1 MANYKIKDLQQA
13 QTLNGAV
20 ALEIQDGDSMSTF
33 ATLDQ
38 IAEFLGN
45 TTPVVLLTKAGPIDD
60 SYLPDMSASEIAA
73 AYDRIVADPIHTVPV
88 VRIPDNGGQYLV
100 PSGYGVH
107 ADTKAVIGYY
117 ASQTYVLPS
126 SLTLTSETFTLSRLP
141 YTASSMEWADL
152 LNNTALP
159 SGYLGIDSD
168 STSEEI
174 SAAVGGVDAFRKL
187 CSKLLRRNCIVVV
200 STDPA
205 AANRSASIPVIVD
218 VKRSVGLPLKI
229 TLEIEYISS
238 GKYIALTITESGGT
252 FSATRTSVSVSDIP
266 VALAGK
272 ADLDPATGFVKSSQI
287 APLQGR
293 QTGVKTGNGCFF
305 SDDAQLLID
314 GNKTFSVVFSHNE
327 YTKGAIHL
335 LFSDHDYSTLS
346 KGIYLYTIDDYVYLI
361 FCGKY
366 LLNDKIETG
375 KVYQVIV
382 TVDKQG
388 EAVGYLNSIA
398 RNRTSDF
405 AAYTAPVGFSLGG
418 LKTGQLK
425 YPGIILGARL
435 FNYALTASEVAT
447 LWNGGEPE
455 RYMLPN
461 YQRGPFSDVSLK
473 NQSWTNVSGKTTP
486 YDESTRT
493 VTYTDGGGAMQDCYT
508 NANKMA
514 AQRCVYRLSVQIH
527 GYTGKGTLYIINN
540 QKGVYATIDDDGLA
554 VAYIKDV
561 EKGSLFFRG
570 GEGIIGS
577 WNVDDDL
584 HVEPIYCVAEYIA
597 AGLLADK
604 WRDTSGA
611 GLDLPY
617 VPTATGG
624 TAVLDYQQSLL
635 TPSGSPLHDLFVAA
649 GAVWDDTAKSWTVAD
664 YTGIDTPTMTKIY
677 EQSHNVLNG
686 VDWTS
691 KLLYATIPVNLP
703 PRADV
708 TGYNGALTTARSAF
722 AGSTLEKAYIAV
734 NDDTAAGLIDCRNLF
749 RSCSKLKTVVGVILL
764 SDSVAINTE
773 VFAYCPLL
781 ERVRIRNLRS
791 SLTFAHSPL
800 LSLESLQYL
809 VENAGNTAAITVTV
823 HADVYAKLT
832 DPSNAEWYAVNA
844 AAQARQIGFAAT
856 WGAFV
861 EKDAATVGDLAVYD
875 KTAGAIRFVKGATLS
890 AAQLPESLTPLAVVY
905 ARQGDRVLIAQLDKP
920 GIATWAY
927 RYEVALSGFD
937 LAAGGTIVLRIA
949 STYDISITYAAGIS
963 IAQLATQIDNT
974 FKTYKIL
981 NVTLSAYDRGGWSAE
996 ADETD
1001 GRVVISS
1008 RGYVETWTSIDV
1020 VSGATLT
1027 RRADDRNYMVSLT
1040 GVLLDEGQTIEYIR
1054 RKNGVNDRKAG
1065 MNFDKFLQSQSVDGT
1080 TPTSNIPLGSATI
1093 VNQASFETSEFCAE
1107 LRAAYADYASYLFGE
1122 HMAEYPSAYGAMLR
1136 DGRTNTA
1143 KIGRLRF
1150 TDIYGQ
1156 SKPCYPAAA
1165 AALEYGVAVEGAT
1178 TGLEAGGWW
1187 LPSVEELYLFMKDR
1201 VLAADDVERDPV
1213 NRTLVRLGKAPV
1225 YGDTP
1230 LWTSCEGSYTHAF
1243 MSFRQDGTMYSY
1255 IRCIGQYMIFI
1266 SSL

>member
-1 MANYKIKDLQQA
+1 MANYKNKDLQQA

-107 ADTKAVIGYY
+107 ADTKAVVGYY

-272 ADLDPATGFVKSSQI
+272 ADLDPATGFVESSQI

-293 QTGVKTGNGCFF
+293 QTGVKTGNGGFVSTDPALCL
-305 SDDAQLLID
+305 STA
-314 GNKTFSVVFSHNE
+314 KTLVVTFKCEGTPNSFLYFDHGGSNANLGVSIFIASNRLFCNIGPKTLVSFNPESGKLYQVVISFDKNGTSAGYMNSVKDRE
-327 YTKGAIHL
+327 TT
-335 LFSDHDYSTLS
+335 DYSTITDPTHFCLGALS
-346 KGIYLYTIDDYVYLI
+346 DGS
-361 FCGKY
+361 G
-366 LLNDKIETG
+366 
-375 KVYQVIV
+375 
-382 TVDKQG
+382 
-388 EAVGYLNSIA
+388 S
-398 RNRTSDF
+398 
-405 AAYTAPVGFSLGG
+405 FSGV
-418 LKTGQLK
+418 
-425 YPGIILGARL
+425 ILGARL

-455 RYMLPN
+455 RYMLP
-461 YQRGPFSDVSLK
+461 L
-473 NQSWTNVSGKTTP
+473 SG
-486 YDESTRT
+486 EMRT
-493 VTYTDGGGAMQDCYT
+493 
-508 NANKMA
+508 
-514 AQRCVYRLSVQIH
+514 
-527 GYTGKGTLYIINN
+527 
-540 QKGVYATIDDDGLA
+540 GL
-554 VAYIKDV
+554 
-561 EKGSLFFRG
+561 
-570 GEGIIGS
+570 
-577 WNVDDDL
+577 
-584 HVEPIYCVAEYIA
+584 VAEYIA

-749 RSCSKLKTVVGVILL
+749 RSCSKLKTVVGIILL
-764 SDSVAINTE
+764 SDSVAINTD

-832 DPSNAEWYAVNA
+832 DSSNAEWYAVNA

-875 KTAGAIRFVKGATLS
+875 KTAGAIRFVKGETLS

-905 ARQGDRVLIAQLDKP
+905 ARQGDKVLIVSLDNV
-920 GIATWAY
+920 ASELRWAAS
-927 RYEVALSGFD
+927 YEVALSGFD
-937 LAAGGTIVLRIA
+937 LATGGTIVLRIG
-949 STYDISITYAAGIS
+949 SETEVSITYAAGGT
-963 IAQLATQIDNT
+963 LADLVSATNT
-974 FKTYKIL
+974 AFRT
-981 NVTLSAYDRGGWSAE
+981 TLAYGSPLTSVDRGGWAAV
-996 ADETD
+996 ADD
-1001 GRVVISS
+1001 ASGRMIITANGYMSWWATITVI
-1008 RGYVETWTSIDV
+1008 
-1020 VSGATLT
+1020 SGATMTT
-1027 RRADDRNYMVSLT
+1027 RPENVDYQTTITS
-1040 GVLLDEGQTIEYIR
+1040 VLIEGETEYIR
-1054 RKNGVNDRKAG
+1054 RKNGVNATNVG
-1065 MNFDKFLQSQSVDGT
+1065 CNFAKFLQYRSVNGAV
-1080 TPTSNIPLGSATI
+1080 PTSNVPLGSATI

-1178 TGLEAGGWW
+1178 TGLEAGAWW
-1187 LPSVEELYLFMKDR
+1187 LPSAEEVYLLMRDR
-1201 VLAADDVERDPV
+1201 VLVSTDVEKDPV
-1213 NRTLVRLGKAPV
+1213 NRTLLRLSKATC
-1225 YGDTP
+1225 YGTGYYP
-1230 LWTSCEGSYTHAF
+1230 WTSCECNSSSVFIYNGTTGE
-1243 MSFRQDGTMYSY
+1243 DGNGNKYST
-1255 IRCIGQYMIFI
+1255 RNVRPV
-1266 SSL
+1266 SAL

>member
-1 MANYKIKDLQQA
+1 
-13 QTLNGAV
+13 
-20 ALEIQDGDSMSTF
+20 
-33 ATLDQ
+33 
-38 IAEFLGN
+38 
-45 TTPVVLLTKAGPIDD
+45 
-60 SYLPDMSASEIAA
+60 
-73 AYDRIVADPIHTVPV
+73 
-88 VRIPDNGGQYLV
+88 
-100 PSGYGVH
+100 
-107 ADTKAVIGYY
+107 
-117 ASQTYVLPS
+117 
-126 SLTLTSETFTLSRLP
+126 
-141 YTASSMEWADL
+141 MEWADL

-187 CSKLLRRNCIVVV
+187 CSKLLGRNCIVVV

-218 VKRSVGLPLKI
+218 VNRSVGLPLKI

-252 FSATRTSVSVSDIP
+252 FSATRTSVSISDIP
-266 VALAGK
+266 DALAGK
-272 ADLDPATGFVKSSQI
+272 ADLDPATGFVESSQI

-293 QTGVKTGNGCFF
+293 QTGVNTTDGNFRSAASALLFPGARTIAANFKTGHDVSGTQTVVATSGDIYGMILEFVNGNLVFRCRGAAPRVVTGIEPDTYYSVAGIYDGNEIVVYLNGGRVTSASNF
-305 SDDAQLLID
+305 SDDLNL
-314 GNKTFSVVFSHNE
+314 K
-327 YTKGAIHL
+327 YLAIGSS
-335 LFSDHDYSTLS
+335 F
-346 KGIYLYTIDDYVYLI
+346 KGI
-361 FCGKY
+361 
-366 LLNDKIETG
+366 
-375 KVYQVIV
+375 VI
-382 TVDKQG
+382 G
-388 EAVGYLNSIA
+388 C
-398 RNRTSDF
+398 
-405 AAYTAPVGFSLGG
+405 
-418 LKTGQLK
+418 
-425 YPGIILGARL
+425 RL
-435 FNYALTASEVAT
+435 FNYALTASEVVT

-455 RYMLPN
+455 RYMLP
-461 YQRGPFSDVSLK
+461 L
-473 NQSWTNVSGKTTP
+473 SG
-486 YDESTRT
+486 EMRT
-493 VTYTDGGGAMQDCYT
+493 
-508 NANKMA
+508 
-514 AQRCVYRLSVQIH
+514 
-527 GYTGKGTLYIINN
+527 
-540 QKGVYATIDDDGLA
+540 GL
-554 VAYIKDV
+554 
-561 EKGSLFFRG
+561 
-570 GEGIIGS
+570 
-577 WNVDDDL
+577 
-584 HVEPIYCVAEYIA
+584 VAEYIA

-1143 KIGRLRF
+1143 KIGRLQF

>member
-107 ADTKAVIGYY
+107 ADTKAVVGYY

-272 ADLDPATGFVKSSQI
+272 ADLDPATGFVESSQI

-293 QTGVKTGNGCFF
+293 QTGVKTGNGGFVSTDPALCL
-305 SDDAQLLID
+305 STA
-314 GNKTFSVVFSHNE
+314 KTLVVTFKCEGTPNSFLYFDHGGSNANLGVSIFIASNRLFCNIGPKTLVSFNPESGKLYQVVISFDKNGTSAGYMNSVKDRE
-327 YTKGAIHL
+327 TT
-335 LFSDHDYSTLS
+335 DYSTITDPTHFRLGALS
-346 KGIYLYTIDDYVYLI
+346 DGS
-361 FCGKY
+361 G
-366 LLNDKIETG
+366 
-375 KVYQVIV
+375 
-382 TVDKQG
+382 
-388 EAVGYLNSIA
+388 S
-398 RNRTSDF
+398 
-405 AAYTAPVGFSLGG
+405 FSGV
-418 LKTGQLK
+418 
-425 YPGIILGARL
+425 ILGARL

-455 RYMLPN
+455 RYMLP
-461 YQRGPFSDVSLK
+461 L
-473 NQSWTNVSGKTTP
+473 SG
-486 YDESTRT
+486 EMRT
-493 VTYTDGGGAMQDCYT
+493 
-508 NANKMA
+508 
-514 AQRCVYRLSVQIH
+514 
-527 GYTGKGTLYIINN
+527 
-540 QKGVYATIDDDGLA
+540 GL
-554 VAYIKDV
+554 
-561 EKGSLFFRG
+561 
-570 GEGIIGS
+570 
-577 WNVDDDL
+577 
-584 HVEPIYCVAEYIA
+584 VAEYIA

-749 RSCSKLKTVVGVILL
+749 RSCSKLKTVVGIILL
-764 SDSVAINTE
+764 SDSVAINTD

-832 DPSNAEWYAVNA
+832 DSSNAEWYAVNA

-875 KTAGAIRFVKGATLS
+875 KTAGAIRFVKGETLS

-905 ARQGDRVLIAQLDKP
+905 ARQGDKVLIVSLDNV
-920 GIATWAY
+920 ASELRWAAS
-927 RYEVALSGFD
+927 YEVALSGFD
-937 LAAGGTIVLRIA
+937 LATGGTIVLRIG
-949 STYDISITYAAGIS
+949 SETEVSITYAAGGT
-963 IAQLATQIDNT
+963 LADLVSATNT
-974 FKTYKIL
+974 AFRT
-981 NVTLSAYDRGGWSAE
+981 TLAYGSPLTSVDRGGWAAV
-996 ADETD
+996 ADD
-1001 GRVVISS
+1001 ASGRMIITANGYMSWWATITVI
-1008 RGYVETWTSIDV
+1008 
-1020 VSGATLT
+1020 SGATMTT
-1027 RRADDRNYMVSLT
+1027 RPENVDYQTTITS
-1040 GVLLDEGQTIEYIR
+1040 VLIEGETEYIR
-1054 RKNGVNDRKAG
+1054 RKNGVNATNVG
-1065 MNFDKFLQSQSVDGT
+1065 CNFAKFLQYRSVNGAV
-1080 TPTSNIPLGSATI
+1080 PTSNVPLGSATI

-1178 TGLEAGGWW
+1178 TGLEAGAWW
-1187 LPSVEELYLFMKDR
+1187 LPSAEEVYLLMRDR
-1201 VLAADDVERDPV
+1201 VLVSTDVEKDPV
-1213 NRTLVRLGKAPV
+1213 NRTLLRLSKATC
-1225 YGDTP
+1225 YGTGYYP
-1230 LWTSCEGSYTHAF
+1230 WTSCECNSSSVFIYNGTTGE
-1243 MSFRQDGTMYSY
+1243 DGNGNKYST
-1255 IRCIGQYMIFI
+1255 RNVRPV
-1266 SSL
+1266 SAL

>member
-107 ADTKAVIGYY
+107 ADTKAVVGYY

-272 ADLDPATGFVKSSQI
+272 ADLDPATGFVESSQI

-293 QTGVKTGNGCFF
+293 QTGVKTGNGGFVSTDPALCLSTAKTLVVTFKC
-305 SDDAQLLID
+305 D
-314 GNKTFSVVFSHNE
+314 GTPNSFLYFDHGGSNANLGVSIFIASNRLFCNIGPKTLVSFNPESGKLYQVVISFDKNGTSAGYMNSVKDRE
-327 YTKGAIHL
+327 TT
-335 LFSDHDYSTLS
+335 DYSTITDPTHFCLGALS
-346 KGIYLYTIDDYVYLI
+346 DGS
-361 FCGKY
+361 G
-366 LLNDKIETG
+366 
-375 KVYQVIV
+375 
-382 TVDKQG
+382 
-388 EAVGYLNSIA
+388 S
-398 RNRTSDF
+398 
-405 AAYTAPVGFSLGG
+405 FSGV
-418 LKTGQLK
+418 
-425 YPGIILGARL
+425 ILGARL
-435 FNYALTASEVAT
+435 FNYALTASEVVT

-455 RYMLPN
+455 RYMLP
-461 YQRGPFSDVSLK
+461 L
-473 NQSWTNVSGKTTP
+473 SG
-486 YDESTRT
+486 EMRT
-493 VTYTDGGGAMQDCYT
+493 
-508 NANKMA
+508 
-514 AQRCVYRLSVQIH
+514 
-527 GYTGKGTLYIINN
+527 
-540 QKGVYATIDDDGLA
+540 GL
-554 VAYIKDV
+554 
-561 EKGSLFFRG
+561 
-570 GEGIIGS
+570 
-577 WNVDDDL
+577 
-584 HVEPIYCVAEYIA
+584 VAEYIA

-749 RSCSKLKTVVGVILL
+749 RSCSKLKTVVGIILL
-764 SDSVAINTE
+764 SDSVAINTD

-832 DPSNAEWYAVNA
+832 DSSNAEWYAVNA

-875 KTAGAIRFVKGATLS
+875 KTAGAIRFVKGETLS

-905 ARQGDRVLIAQLDKP
+905 ARQGDKVLIVSLDNV
-920 GIATWAY
+920 ASELRWAAS
-927 RYEVALSGFD
+927 YEVALSGFD
-937 LAAGGTIVLRIA
+937 LATGGTIVLRIG
-949 STYDISITYAAGIS
+949 SETEVSITYAAGGT
-963 IAQLATQIDNT
+963 LADLVSATNT
-974 FKTYKIL
+974 AFRT
-981 NVTLSAYDRGGWSAE
+981 TLAYGSPLTSVDRGGWAAV
-996 ADETD
+996 ADD
-1001 GRVVISS
+1001 ASGRMIITANGYMSWWATITVI
-1008 RGYVETWTSIDV
+1008 
-1020 VSGATLT
+1020 SGATMTT
-1027 RRADDRNYMVSLT
+1027 RPENVDYQTTITS
-1040 GVLLDEGQTIEYIR
+1040 VLIEGETEYIR
-1054 RKNGVNDRKAG
+1054 RKNGVNATNVG
-1065 MNFDKFLQSQSVDGT
+1065 CNFAKFLQYRSVNGAV
-1080 TPTSNIPLGSATI
+1080 PTSNVPLGSATI

-1178 TGLEAGGWW
+1178 TGLEAGAWW
-1187 LPSVEELYLFMKDR
+1187 LPSAEEVYLLMRDR
-1201 VLAADDVERDPV
+1201 VLVSTDVEKDPV
-1213 NRTLVRLGKAPV
+1213 NRTLLRLSKATC
-1225 YGDTP
+1225 YGTGYYP
-1230 LWTSCEGSYTHAF
+1230 WTSCECNSSSVFIYNGTTSE
-1243 MSFRQDGTMYSY
+1243 DGNGNKYST
-1255 IRCIGQYMIFI
+1255 RNVRPV
-1266 SSL
+1266 SAL

>member
-107 ADTKAVIGYY
+107 ADTKAVVGYY

-272 ADLDPATGFVKSSQI
+272 ADLDPATGFVESSQI

-293 QTGVKTGNGCFF
+293 QTGVKTGNGGFVSTDPALCL
-305 SDDAQLLID
+305 STA
-314 GNKTFSVVFSHNE
+314 KTLVVTFKCEGTPNSFLYFDHGGSNANLGVSIFIASNRLFCNIGPKTLVSFNPESGKLYQVVISFDKNGTSAGYMNSVKDRE
-327 YTKGAIHL
+327 TT
-335 LFSDHDYSTLS
+335 DYSTITDPTHFCLGALS
-346 KGIYLYTIDDYVYLI
+346 DGS
-361 FCGKY
+361 G
-366 LLNDKIETG
+366 
-375 KVYQVIV
+375 
-382 TVDKQG
+382 
-388 EAVGYLNSIA
+388 S
-398 RNRTSDF
+398 
-405 AAYTAPVGFSLGG
+405 FSGV
-418 LKTGQLK
+418 
-425 YPGIILGARL
+425 ILGARL

-455 RYMLPN
+455 RYMLP
-461 YQRGPFSDVSLK
+461 L
-473 NQSWTNVSGKTTP
+473 SG
-486 YDESTRT
+486 EMRT
-493 VTYTDGGGAMQDCYT
+493 
-508 NANKMA
+508 
-514 AQRCVYRLSVQIH
+514 
-527 GYTGKGTLYIINN
+527 
-540 QKGVYATIDDDGLA
+540 GL
-554 VAYIKDV
+554 
-561 EKGSLFFRG
+561 
-570 GEGIIGS
+570 
-577 WNVDDDL
+577 
-584 HVEPIYCVAEYIA
+584 VAEYIA

-749 RSCSKLKTVVGVILL
+749 RSCSKLKTVVGIILL
-764 SDSVAINTE
+764 SDSVAINTD

-832 DPSNAEWYAVNA
+832 DSSNAEWYAVNA

-861 EKDAATVGDLAVYD
+861 EKAAATVGDLAVYD
-875 KTAGAIRFVKGATLS
+875 KTAGAIRFVKGETLS

-905 ARQGDRVLIAQLDKP
+905 ARQGDKVLIVSLDNV
-920 GIATWAY
+920 ASELRWAAS
-927 RYEVALSGFD
+927 YEVALSGFD
-937 LAAGGTIVLRIA
+937 LATGGTIVLRIG
-949 STYDISITYAAGIS
+949 SETEVSITYAAGGT
-963 IAQLATQIDNT
+963 LADLVSATNT
-974 FKTYKIL
+974 AFRT
-981 NVTLSAYDRGGWSAE
+981 TLAYGSPLTSVDRGGWAAV
-996 ADETD
+996 ADD
-1001 GRVVISS
+1001 ASGRMIITANGYMSWWATITVI
-1008 RGYVETWTSIDV
+1008 
-1020 VSGATLT
+1020 SGATMTT
-1027 RRADDRNYMVSLT
+1027 RPENVDYQTTITS
-1040 GVLLDEGQTIEYIR
+1040 VLIEGETEYIR
-1054 RKNGVNDRKAG
+1054 RKNGVNATNVG
-1065 MNFDKFLQSQSVDGT
+1065 CNFAKFLQYRSVNGAV
-1080 TPTSNIPLGSATI
+1080 PTSNVPLGSATI

-1178 TGLEAGGWW
+1178 TGLEAGAWW
-1187 LPSVEELYLFMKDR
+1187 LPSAEEVYLLMRDR
-1201 VLAADDVERDPV
+1201 VLVSTDVEKDPV
-1213 NRTLVRLGKAPV
+1213 NRTLLRLSKATC
-1225 YGDTP
+1225 YGTGYYP
-1230 LWTSCEGSYTHAF
+1230 WTSCECNSSSVFIYNGTTGE
-1243 MSFRQDGTMYSY
+1243 DGNGNKYST
-1255 IRCIGQYMIFI
+1255 RNVRPV
-1266 SSL
+1266 SAL

>member
-272 ADLDPATGFVKSSQI
+272 ADLDPATGFVESSQI

-293 QTGVKTGNGCFF
+293 QTGVKTGNGGFVSTDPALCL
-305 SDDAQLLID
+305 STA
-314 GNKTFSVVFSHNE
+314 KTLVVTFKCEGTPNSFLYFDHGGSNANLGVSIFIASNRLFCNIGPKTLVSFNPESGKLYQVVISFDKNGTSAGYMNSVKDRE
-327 YTKGAIHL
+327 TT
-335 LFSDHDYSTLS
+335 DYSTITDPTHFCLGALS
-346 KGIYLYTIDDYVYLI
+346 DGS
-361 FCGKY
+361 G
-366 LLNDKIETG
+366 
-375 KVYQVIV
+375 
-382 TVDKQG
+382 
-388 EAVGYLNSIA
+388 S
-398 RNRTSDF
+398 
-405 AAYTAPVGFSLGG
+405 FSGV
-418 LKTGQLK
+418 
-425 YPGIILGARL
+425 ILGARL

-455 RYMLPN
+455 RYMLP
-461 YQRGPFSDVSLK
+461 L
-473 NQSWTNVSGKTTP
+473 SG
-486 YDESTRT
+486 EMRT
-493 VTYTDGGGAMQDCYT
+493 
-508 NANKMA
+508 
-514 AQRCVYRLSVQIH
+514 
-527 GYTGKGTLYIINN
+527 
-540 QKGVYATIDDDGLA
+540 GL
-554 VAYIKDV
+554 
-561 EKGSLFFRG
+561 
-570 GEGIIGS
+570 
-577 WNVDDDL
+577 
-584 HVEPIYCVAEYIA
+584 VAEYIA

-749 RSCSKLKTVVGVILL
+749 RSCSKLKTVVGIILL
-764 SDSVAINTE
+764 SDSVAINTD

-832 DPSNAEWYAVNA
+832 DSSNAEWYAVNA

-875 KTAGAIRFVKGATLS
+875 KTAGAIRFVKGETLS

-905 ARQGDRVLIAQLDKP
+905 ARQGDKVLIVSLDNV
-920 GIATWAY
+920 ASELRWAAS
-927 RYEVALSGFD
+927 YEVALSGFD
-937 LAAGGTIVLRIA
+937 LATGGTIVLRIG
-949 STYDISITYAAGIS
+949 SETEVSITYAAGGT
-963 IAQLATQIDNT
+963 LADLVSATNT
-974 FKTYKIL
+974 AFRT
-981 NVTLSAYDRGGWSAE
+981 TLAYGSPLTSVDRGGWAAV
-996 ADETD
+996 ADD
-1001 GRVVISS
+1001 ASGRMIITANGYMSWWATITVI
-1008 RGYVETWTSIDV
+1008 
-1020 VSGATLT
+1020 SGATMTT
-1027 RRADDRNYMVSLT
+1027 RPENVDYQTTITS
-1040 GVLLDEGQTIEYIR
+1040 VLIEGETEYIR
-1054 RKNGVNDRKAG
+1054 RKNGVNATNVG
-1065 MNFDKFLQSQSVDGT
+1065 CNFAKFLQYRSVNGAV
-1080 TPTSNIPLGSATI
+1080 PTSNVPLGSATI

-1178 TGLEAGGWW
+1178 TGLEAGAWW
-1187 LPSVEELYLFMKDR
+1187 LPSAEEVYLLMRDR
-1201 VLAADDVERDPV
+1201 VLVSTDVEKDPV
-1213 NRTLVRLGKAPV
+1213 NRTLLRLSKATC
-1225 YGDTP
+1225 YGTGYYP
-1230 LWTSCEGSYTHAF
+1230 WTSCECNSSSVFIYNGTTGE
-1243 MSFRQDGTMYSY
+1243 DGNGNKYST
-1255 IRCIGQYMIFI
+1255 RNVRPV
-1266 SSL
+1266 SAL

>member
-174 SAAVGGVDAFRKL
+174 SAAVGGVDAFSKL

-205 AANRSASIPVIVD
+205 VANRSASIPVIVD
-218 VKRSVGLPLKI
+218 VNRSVGLPLKI

-266 VALAGK
+266 DALAGK
-272 ADLDPATGFVKSSQI
+272 ADLDPATGFVKLSQI

-293 QTGVKTGNGCFF
+293 QTGVNTTDGNFRSAASALLFPGARTIAANFKTGHDVSGTQTVVATSGDIYGMILEFVNGNLVFRCRGAAPRVVTGIEPDTYYSVAGIYDGNEIVVYLNGGRVTSASNF
-305 SDDAQLLID
+305 SDDLNL
-314 GNKTFSVVFSHNE
+314 K
-327 YTKGAIHL
+327 YLAIGSS
-335 LFSDHDYSTLS
+335 F
-346 KGIYLYTIDDYVYLI
+346 KGI
-361 FCGKY
+361 
-366 LLNDKIETG
+366 
-375 KVYQVIV
+375 VI
-382 TVDKQG
+382 G
-388 EAVGYLNSIA
+388 C
-398 RNRTSDF
+398 
-405 AAYTAPVGFSLGG
+405 
-418 LKTGQLK
+418 
-425 YPGIILGARL
+425 RL
-435 FNYALTASEVAT
+435 FNYALTASEVVT

-455 RYMLPN
+455 RYMLP
-461 YQRGPFSDVSLK
+461 L
-473 NQSWTNVSGKTTP
+473 SG
-486 YDESTRT
+486 EMRT
-493 VTYTDGGGAMQDCYT
+493 
-508 NANKMA
+508 
-514 AQRCVYRLSVQIH
+514 
-527 GYTGKGTLYIINN
+527 
-540 QKGVYATIDDDGLA
+540 GL
-554 VAYIKDV
+554 
-561 EKGSLFFRG
+561 
-570 GEGIIGS
+570 
-577 WNVDDDL
+577 
-584 HVEPIYCVAEYIA
+584 VAEYIA

-1143 KIGRLRF
+1143 KIGRLQF

>member
-20 ALEIQDGDSMSTF
+20 ALEIQDGDSTSTF

-187 CSKLLRRNCIVVV
+187 CSKLLGRNCIVVV

-218 VKRSVGLPLKI
+218 VNRSVGLPLKI

-252 FSATRTSVSVSDIP
+252 FSATRTSVSISDIP
-266 VALAGK
+266 DALAGK
-272 ADLDPATGFVKSSQI
+272 ADLDPATGFVESSQI

-293 QTGVKTGNGCFF
+293 QTGVNTTDGNFRSAASALLFPGARTIAANFKTGHDVSGTQTVVATSGDIYGMILEFVNGNLVFRCRGAAPRVVTGIEPDTYYSVAGIYDGNEIVVYLNGGRVTSASNF
-305 SDDAQLLID
+305 SDDLNL
-314 GNKTFSVVFSHNE
+314 K
-327 YTKGAIHL
+327 YLAIGSS
-335 LFSDHDYSTLS
+335 F
-346 KGIYLYTIDDYVYLI
+346 KGI
-361 FCGKY
+361 
-366 LLNDKIETG
+366 
-375 KVYQVIV
+375 VI
-382 TVDKQG
+382 G
-388 EAVGYLNSIA
+388 C
-398 RNRTSDF
+398 
-405 AAYTAPVGFSLGG
+405 
-418 LKTGQLK
+418 
-425 YPGIILGARL
+425 RL
-435 FNYALTASEVAT
+435 FNYALTASEVVT

-455 RYMLPN
+455 RYMLP
-461 YQRGPFSDVSLK
+461 L
-473 NQSWTNVSGKTTP
+473 SG
-486 YDESTRT
+486 EMRT
-493 VTYTDGGGAMQDCYT
+493 
-508 NANKMA
+508 
-514 AQRCVYRLSVQIH
+514 
-527 GYTGKGTLYIINN
+527 
-540 QKGVYATIDDDGLA
+540 GL
-554 VAYIKDV
+554 
-561 EKGSLFFRG
+561 
-570 GEGIIGS
+570 
-577 WNVDDDL
+577 
-584 HVEPIYCVAEYIA
+584 VAEYIA

-1143 KIGRLRF
+1143 KIGRLQF